1 MKNIIKRIT
10 TVMLMC
16 IMMLN
21 VVLPC
26 LTTGVFAEEIK
37 DKSLEEIIKE
47 AIPSNIE
54 NNVKDQDGRDN
65 DSWVIN
71 KIVIPKTIVDDYG
84 LSKNVSGFDS
94 YLKFLSKNG
103 EYSSLNSI
111 RIDLGNNKFF
121 ELPVSQTY
129 DGNDPDGRPND
140 GTITIMFESVGK
152 IKEIT
157 SSGEEKV
164 LYDNCT
170 INWAYKALDGSRL
183 DVFLITDANGNV
195 PDWGVI
201 PLDDLSLV
209 VDSQSLGNYNDYI
222 VEYPVALSMENYIA
236 MAVNALA
243 NGLNKIVASIFNET
257 ITMDKLIFNHYNETQ
272 ISFFE
277 GKGSGSSIIW
287 GQNGDGGLSKTVN
300 DWYSIF
306 RKFAIVV
313 YMVLLV
319 YMGVRIV
326 LSSTGKNMA
335 MYKNLFM
342 YWCIGV
348 AILFLYP
355 YAMKYTIEL
364 NNTFVQMVEN
374 SKFAILGSNSSGLD
388 TTVEGEK
395 VDDLLTIDFDA
406 NPFGTPANG
415 STDYMAVIANEANS
429 SLRIA
434 IALTYLVLTWQL
446 LTMIVYYYKRVF
458 TIALLIVI
466 FPLVAASFVIDRV
479 ADGKSQAFSKWN
491 KEFMLNVLIQSFH
504 AIVYVFVCGTVEVT
518 LGSGSDAT
526 MDYILILTGI
536 TFMFTGE
543 EIIKKIFTQGES
555 STTKSL
561 AQTSTEAAGVIAAT
575 SIASKVGKA
584 AVRPIVGQNSIW
596 SKGRALKAETRAARL
611 AYENFDRNAAPNEN
625 PHSGIGLSGL
635 EKELKNIDN
644 DKTLTPTQKNERR
657 AEAKRTAQAVDTFNN
672 PNNVSVDELGESYQI
687 IMNELQKNPKNPIL
701 NNLNLTNAQINAMAG
716 ITASAAAMILGGKD
730 DNKTIEQDI
739 TVKLALILDGM
750 DEATVKKYT
759 NAFMQNLATHGA
771 SAGYTEKGT
780 QEESDE
786 MYKDISG
793 IYNGFNFRYTDIDSL
808 PDEKAQ
814 KAENDRDKYV
824 DEALD
829 DVEKIFVQHQREF
842 FAVRTEYNRRD
853 MEENATDEEKQE
865 RKDLLEGFE
874 KELQEFEDNKDVL
887 AESLAIF
894 LARNDGVYS
903 AEEQLEALNN
913 LKALVDNNTFASEA
927 IEKTGGIDKHDV
939 EVYTHTLAS
948 KIAKDDA
955 VSKEAKDMAQT
966 ILEEYEGED
975 ADLRDGFDDTEF
987 SIHEAIKNFG
997 NKEEYDKM
1005 TQRVKVER
1013 MEANQKVWE
1022 ETMKIGEDYIRD
1034 NNVDVNKGR
1043 FDGETLY
1050 VGGKTK
1056 EQVEGEYEKARK
1068 RSGGWAN
1075 FPRRWATEFK
1085 DYVRDGVKDRYDKYK
1100 RDNDE

>member
-21 VVLPC
+21 IVLPC
-26 LTTGVFAEEIK
+26 LYNNTFASSSSDLAQIIKSSLENQLKQADADGLTITENSELKVTIPDDLNPNERGVVRRARLSTASNIQAPAGSLIMDEDVCKPVLKIKISESITYTAEPKIIK
-37 DKSLEEIIKE
+37 DHTDNHDGVYIEW
-47 AIPSNIE
+47 NI
-54 NNVKDQDGRDN
+54 
-65 DSWVIN
+65 
-71 KIVIPKTIVDDYG
+71 
-84 LSKNVSGFDS
+84 
-94 YLKFLSKNG
+94 
-103 EYSSLNSI
+103 
-111 RIDLGNNKFF
+111 
-121 ELPVSQTY
+121 
-129 DGNDPDGRPND
+129 
-140 GTITIMFESVGK
+140 GTIQVDGVTYKCYITEYDAKTGEFEYEYDSSDGKLIVGK
-152 IKEIT
+152 FTYNNIT
-157 SSGEEKV
+157 IDAETQGNLQQFGGTGMHDEKR
-164 LYDNCT
+164 
-170 INWAYKALDGSRL
+170 AEAR
-183 DVFLITDANGNV
+183 
-195 PDWGVI
+195 
-201 PLDDLSLV
+201 
-209 VDSQSLGNYNDYI
+209 
-222 VEYPVALSMENYIA
+222 SMENYIA
-236 MAVNALA
+236 MAINALA
-243 NGLNKIVASIFNET
+243 NGVNKIVASIFNET
-257 ITMDKLIFNHYNETQ
+257 ITMDKLIFNHYSETQ

-335 MYKNLFM
+335 MYKKLFM

-434 IALTYLVLTWQL
+434 IALTYLILTWQL

-466 FPLVAASFVIDRV
+466 FPLVAASFAIDRV

-518 LGSGSDAT
+518 MGSGSDAT

-561 AQTSTEAAGVIAAT
+561 AQTSTEAAGVVAAT

-584 AVRPIVGQNSIW
+584 AVRPVFGQNSIW

-625 PHSGIGLSGL
+625 LHSGIGLSGL

-701 NNLNLTNAQINAMAG
+701 NNLNLTNEQINAMAG
-716 ITASAAAMILGGKD
+716 ITASATAMILGGKY

-786 MYKDISG
+786 MYKDISR

-808 PDEKAQ
+808 PDEKAK

-824 DEALD
+824 DEALN
-829 DVEKIFVQHQREF
+829 DVEKILVQHQREY

-913 LKALVDNNTFASEA
+913 LKTLVDNNTFASEA
-927 IEKTGGIDKHDV
+927 IEETGGIDKHDI

-966 ILEEYEGED
+966 ILEKYEGED
-975 ADLRDGFDDTEF
+975 ADFRDGFDDTEF

-997 NKEEYDKM
+997 NEEEYKKM
-1005 TQRVKVER
+1005 TQRISVER

-1034 NNVDVNKGR
+1034 NTVNVNEGR

-1056 EQVEGEYEKARK
+1056 EQVEGEYQKARK

-1075 FPRRWATEFK
+1075 FPRRWSTEFK
-1085 DYVRDGVKDRYDKYK
+1085 DYVRDGFSERVNKYL
-1100 RDNDE
+1100 RDDDEK

>member
-26 LTTGVFAEEIK
+26 LYNNTFASSSSDLAQMIKSSLENQLKSADADGLTITENSELKITIPDDLNPNKRGVVRRARLSTASDVQTPSGSLIMDEDVCKPVLKIKISESITYTAEPKIIK
-37 DKSLEEIIKE
+37 DHTDNHDGVYIEW
-47 AIPSNIE
+47 NI
-54 NNVKDQDGRDN
+54 
-65 DSWVIN
+65 
-71 KIVIPKTIVDDYG
+71 
-84 LSKNVSGFDS
+84 
-94 YLKFLSKNG
+94 
-103 EYSSLNSI
+103 
-111 RIDLGNNKFF
+111 
-121 ELPVSQTY
+121 
-129 DGNDPDGRPND
+129 
-140 GTITIMFESVGK
+140 GTIQVDGVTYKCYITEYDAKTGEFEYEYDSSDGKLIVGK
-152 IKEIT
+152 FTYNNIT
-157 SSGEEKV
+157 IDAETQGSLQQFGGTGMQDEER
-164 LYDNCT
+164 T
-170 INWAYKALDGSRL
+170 
-183 DVFLITDANGNV
+183 
-195 PDWGVI
+195 
-201 PLDDLSLV
+201 
-209 VDSQSLGNYNDYI
+209 
-222 VEYPVALSMENYIA
+222 EALSMENYIA

-257 ITMDKLIFNHYNETQ
+257 ITMDKLIFNHYSETQ

-466 FPLVAASFVIDRV
+466 FPLVVASFVIDRV

-561 AQTSTEAAGVIAAT
+561 AQTSTEAAGVVAAT

-584 AVRPIVGQNSIW
+584 AVRPLIGQNSIW

-701 NNLNLTNAQINAMAG
+701 NNLNLTNGQINAMAG
-716 ITASAAAMILGGKD
+716 IAASAAAMILGGKD

-829 DVEKIFVQHQREF
+829 DVEKILVQHKREY
-842 FAVRTEYNRRD
+842 FAVKTEYNRRD

-865 RKDLLEGFE
+865 RKDLIEGFE

-927 IEKTGGIDKHDV
+927 IEKTGGIDKHDI

-1075 FPRRWATEFK
+1075 FPRRWSTEFK
-1085 DYVRDGVKDRYDKYK
+1085 DYVRDGVKDRYNKYM
-1100 RDNDE
+1100 RDDDAK